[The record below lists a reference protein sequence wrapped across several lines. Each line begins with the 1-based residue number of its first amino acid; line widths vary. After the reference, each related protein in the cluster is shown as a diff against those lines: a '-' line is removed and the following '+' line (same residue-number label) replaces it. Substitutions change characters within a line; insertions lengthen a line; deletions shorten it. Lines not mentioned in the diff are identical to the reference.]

1 MQLSQSVKLKQKQS
15 LVMTPQLQQAIK
27 LLQLSNLE
35 LSQHLQEQV
44 DENPFLELREPKNAD
59 DTTDAPAGAP
69 AASHAE
75 PQADSQAPEPHV
87 ELSSM
92 SESAALAED
101 PTAHS
106 DIDNRFDASVVDAPR
121 TSSAAAPFDGDFDAI
136 SNVSSREGFYP
147 NLFKQLNLMIED
159 PRQRL
164 IAGHFVNALEPTG
177 WIGMSVAEVALASG
191 SSEDEADA
199 VLEKLQTFEPTGL
212 FARDLADCLRLQL
225 VEQGLF
231 SEAFAMLLDN
241 LELLGRGEIKRLARL
256 IGGTAEDVMEMLK
269 TIRTLN
275 PKPGEFLGIDH
286 LEMPSP
292 DVIVRRRADG
302 WAVELNRST
311 LPAVVIN
318 EDYAEMLEK
327 RRLDEDAKNY
337 SSGALNNARWLKRA
351 VEQRN
356 STTLKISA
364 EIIRQQTDFLE
375 KGLDY
380 LKPLSLRDVAQAVG
394 MHESTVSRVTTGL
407 LIATPRGG
415 MPLKSFF
422 SVNITSRDSENDTSA
437 AAVRN
442 MVKRLISQEQ
452 PGKPLSDEAISKM
465 ISEQGIDL
473 ARRTVA
479 KYREM
484 LNIPSSSQRRMQARL
499 ANIA

>member
-35 LSQHLQEQV
+35 LTQHLQEQV
-44 DENPFLELREPKNAD
+44 DDNPFLELQETKTSENSAEKVKD
-59 DTTDAPAGAP
+59 ISDGAQANTTSVEA
-69 AASHAE
+69 
-75 PQADSQAPEPHV
+75 HV

-106 DIDNRFDASVVDAPR
+106 DFENRFDTSLVEASR
-121 TSSAAAPFDGDFDAI
+121 TSSTAAFDGDFDVI
-136 SNVSSREGFYP
+136 SNVSSQDGFFP
-147 NLFKQLNLMIED
+147 NLFKQLNLIIKD

-177 WIGMSVAEVALASG
+177 WIGMSVAEIANVSG
-191 SSEDEADA
+191 STEDEAEA
-199 VLEKLQTFEPTGL
+199 VLAKLQTFEPTGL

-225 VEQGLF
+225 IEQGLF
-231 SEAFAMLLDN
+231 SDNFDTLLEN

-256 IGGTAEDVMEMLK
+256 IDGTTENVIEMLK
-269 TIRTLN
+269 IIRTLN

-292 DVIVRRRADG
+292 DVIVRRRANG
-302 WAVELNRST
+302 WAVELNKST

-327 RRLDEDAKNY
+327 RRLDEDAKSY
-337 SSGALNNARWLKRA
+337 STGALNNARWLKRA

-356 STTLKISA
+356 STTLRISA
-364 EIIRQQTDFLE
+364 EIIRQQTDFLD

-380 LKPLSLRDVAQAVG
+380 LKPLSLRDVAQSVG

-422 SVNITSRDSENDTSA
+422 SVNIASRDSENDTSA

-442 MVKRLISQEQ
+442 MVKRLISEEQ

-465 ISEQGIDL
+465 ISDQGIDL

-484 LNIPSSSQRRMQARL
+484 LHIPSSSQRRMQARL
-499 ANIA
+499 ANIV

>member
-35 LSQHLQEQV
+35 LTQHLQEQV
-44 DENPFLELREPKNAD
+44 DDNPFLELQETKKSENPAEKVKDISDGAQANA
-59 DTTDAPAGAP
+59 T
-69 AASHAE
+69 SVE
-75 PQADSQAPEPHV
+75 SHV

-106 DIDNRFDASVVDAPR
+106 DFENRFDTSLVEASR
-121 TSSAAAPFDGDFDAI
+121 TSSTVASFDGDFDVI
-136 SNVSSREGFYP
+136 SNVSSQDGFYP
-147 NLFKQLNLMIED
+147 NLFKQLNLTIED

-177 WIGMSVAEVALASG
+177 WIGMSVAEIATVSG
-191 SSEDEADA
+191 STEDEAVA
-199 VLEKLQTFEPTGL
+199 VLDKLQTFEPTGL

-225 VEQGLF
+225 IEQGLF
-231 SEAFAMLLDN
+231 SDKFDTLLEN

-256 IGGTAEDVMEMLK
+256 IDGTAENVMEMLK
-269 TIRTLN
+269 IIRTLN

-292 DVIVRRRADG
+292 DVIVRRRANG
-302 WAVELNRST
+302 WAVELNKST

-318 EDYAEMLEK
+318 EDYAMMLEK
-327 RRLDEDAKNY
+327 RRLSEDAKSY
-337 SSGALNNARWLKRA
+337 SAGALNNARWLKRA

-356 STTLKISA
+356 STTLRISA
-364 EIIRQQTDFLE
+364 EIIRQQTDFLD

-380 LKPLSLRDVAQAVG
+380 LKPLSLRDVAQSVG

-422 SVNITSRDSENDTSA
+422 SVNIASRDSENDTSA

-442 MVKRLISQEQ
+442 MVKRLISEEQ

-465 ISEQGIDL
+465 ISDQGIDL

-484 LNIPSSSQRRMQARL
+484 LHIPSSSQRRMQARL
-499 ANIA
+499 ANIV

>member
-44 DENPFLELREPKNAD
+44 DENPFLELHEPKNTDEAAAKPEGNTPD
-59 DTTDAPAGAP
+59 VATTDT
-69 AASHAE
+69 
-75 PQADSQAPEPHV
+75 HV

-106 DIDNRFDASVVDAPR
+106 DMENRFDASIVDGPR
-121 TSSAAAPFDGDFDAI
+121 TNSAVASFDGDFDAI
-136 SNVSSREGFYP
+136 SSVSSREGFYP
-147 NLFKQLNLMIED
+147 NLFNQLNLMIDD

-164 IAGHFVNALEPTG
+164 IAGHFVNVLEPTG
-177 WIGMSVAEVALASG
+177 WIGVSVAEVANASG
-191 SSEDEADA
+191 SSEDEANA

-212 FARDLADCLRLQL
+212 FARDLSDCLRLQL
-225 VEQGLF
+225 VERGLF
-231 SEAFAMLLDN
+231 TNTFGILLNN

-256 IGGTAEDVMEMLK
+256 IGGKADDVVEMLK
-269 TIRTLN
+269 VIRTLN

-318 EDYAEMLEK
+318 ETYAKMLEK
-327 RRLDEDAKNY
+327 KRLDDDAKNY
-337 SSGALNNARWLKRA
+337 SVGALNNARWLKRA

-364 EIIRQQTDFLE
+364 EIIRQQTNFLE

-380 LKPLSLRDVAQAVG
+380 LKPLSLRDVAKAVG

-407 LIATPRGG
+407 LITTPRGA

-442 MVKRLISQEQ
+442 MVKKLISKEQ
-452 PGKPLSDEAISKM
+452 PNKPLSDEAISKM

-484 LNIPSSSQRRMQARL
+484 LNIPSSSQRRMRARL
-499 ANIA
+499 ATIG

>member
-35 LSQHLQEQV
+35 LTQHLQEQV
-44 DENPFLELREPKNAD
+44 DENPFLELHEPKNSENSSETAKD
-59 DTTDAPAGAP
+59 KSDGM
-69 AASHAE
+69 
-75 PQADSQAPEPHV
+75 QADVAKAEPHV

-106 DIDNRFDASVVDAPR
+106 DFENRFDTSIVDAPR
-121 TSSAAAPFDGDFDAI
+121 TNSIAAPFDGDFDVI
-136 SNVSSREGFYP
+136 SNVSSQDGFYP
-147 NLFKQLNLMIED
+147 NLFKQLNLTIED

-177 WIGMSVAEVALASG
+177 WIGMSVAEIAAESG
-191 SSEDEADA
+191 SSEDEAET
-199 VLEKLQTFEPTGL
+199 VLNKLQTFEPTGL

-225 VEQGLF
+225 IEQDLF
-231 SEAFAMLLDN
+231 SDDFAALLDN

-256 IGGTAEDVMEMLK
+256 IDGTAENVMEMLGV
-269 TIRTLN
+269 IRTLN

-318 EDYAEMLEK
+318 EGYAEMLEQ
-327 RRLDEDAKNY
+327 RRLDEESKSY
-337 SSGALNNARWLKRA
+337 SAGALNNARWLKRA

-356 STTLKISA
+356 STTLRISA
-364 EIIRQQTDFLE
+364 EIIRQQTDFLD

-380 LKPLSLRDVAQAVG
+380 LKPLSLRDVAQSVG

-422 SVNITSRDSENDTSA
+422 SVNIASRDSENDTSA

-499 ANIA
+499 ANIV

>member
-1 MQLSQSVKLKQKQS
+1 MQLSHSVKLKQKQS

-35 LSQHLQEQV
+35 LTQHLQEQV
-44 DENPFLELREPKNAD
+44 DENPFLELQEPKNSENSVDVSKEKAENGEAD
-59 DTTDAPAGAP
+59 KVATDGF
-69 AASHAE
+69 
-75 PQADSQAPEPHV
+75 V

-106 DIDNRFDASVVDAPR
+106 DFENRFDASVVDAPR
-121 TSSAAAPFDGDFDAI
+121 SSGNVAPFDGDFDAI
-136 SNVSSREGFYP
+136 SNVSSNDGFYP
-147 NLFKQLNLMIED
+147 NLFKQLNLTIED

-164 IAGHFVNALEPTG
+164 IAAHFVDALEPTG
-177 WIGMSVAEVALASG
+177 WIGVSVVEIAAASG
-191 SSEDEADA
+191 SSEDEAEA

-212 FARDLADCLRLQL
+212 FARNLAGCLRLQL

-231 SEAFAMLLDN
+231 SNAFGFLLDN
-241 LELLGRGEIKRLARL
+241 LELLARGEIKRLARL
-256 IGGTAEDVMEMLK
+256 IDGTAEDVMEMLK
-269 TIRTLN
+269 IIRKLN

-286 LEMPSP
+286 LGMPSP
-292 DVIVRRRADG
+292 DVIVRRSTHG

-311 LPAVVIN
+311 LPAVIIN
-318 EDYAEMLEK
+318 EDYADMLEK

-337 SSGALNNARWLKRA
+337 SAGALNNARWLKRA

-380 LKPLSLRDVAQAVG
+380 LKPLSLRDVAQAVS

-422 SVNITSRDSENDTSA
+422 SVNIASRDSENDPSA

-452 PGKPLSDEAISKM
+452 PGKPLSDEAISKL
-465 ISEQGIDL
+465 ISDQGIDL

-499 ANIA
+499 ANFA

>member
-35 LSQHLQEQV
+35 LTQHLQEQV
-44 DENPFLELREPKNAD
+44 DENPFLELHEPKNSENSSEPAKGTSD
-59 DTTDAPAGAP
+59 DV
-69 AASHAE
+69 
-75 PQADSQAPEPHV
+75 QADAETTEPNV

-106 DIDNRFDASVVDAPR
+106 DFENRFDTSIVDAPR
-121 TSSAAAPFDGDFDAI
+121 TGSMAASFDGDFDAI
-136 SNVSSREGFYP
+136 SNVSSKDGFYP
-147 NLFKQLNLMIED
+147 NLFKQLNLTIED
-159 PRQRL
+159 PRERL

-177 WIGMSVAEVALASG
+177 WIGMSVAEIAAASG
-191 SSEDEADA
+191 SSEEEAEA
-199 VLEKLQTFEPTGL
+199 VLDQLQTFEPTGL
-212 FARDLADCLRLQL
+212 FARDLVDCLRLQL
-225 VEQGLF
+225 IEQGLF
-231 SEAFAMLLDN
+231 SDDFAILLGN

-256 IGGTAEDVMEMLK
+256 LEGTADDVMEMLK
-269 TIRTLN
+269 IIRTLN
-275 PKPGEFLGIDH
+275 PKPGEFLGIDQ

-292 DVIVRRRADG
+292 DVIVRRRSDG

-327 RRLDEDAKNY
+327 RRLNEDAKNY
-337 SSGALNNARWLKRA
+337 SVGALNNARWLKRA

-364 EIIRQQTDFLE
+364 EIIHQQTDFLD

-422 SVNITSRDSENDTSA
+422 SVNIASRDSENDTSA

-465 ISEQGIDL
+465 ISDQGIDL

-484 LNIPSSSQRRMQARL
+484 LNIPSSS
-499 ANIA
+499 

>member
-1 MQLSQSVKLKQKQS
+1 MQISQSVKLRQKQS

-35 LSQHLQEQV
+35 LTQHLQEQV
-44 DENPFLELREPKNAD
+44 DENPFLELNEPKNSENSSETAKD
-59 DTTDAPAGAP
+59 KPDNVQTDAAT
-69 AASHAE
+69 AE
-75 PQADSQAPEPHV
+75 PNS

-101 PTAHS
+101 PTEHG
-106 DIDNRFDASVVDAPR
+106 DFENRFDTSIVDAPR
-121 TSSAAAPFDGDFDAI
+121 TSSVAAKSDGDFDAI
-136 SNVSSREGFYP
+136 SNVSSEDGFYP
-147 NLFKQLNLMIED
+147 NLFKQLNLTIDD

-164 IAGHFVNALEPTG
+164 IAGHFVNALEPSG
-177 WIGMSVAEVALASG
+177 WIGMSVAEVASASG
-191 SSEDEADA
+191 SSEDEANA
-199 VLEKLQTFEPTGL
+199 VLDKLQTFEPAGL

-225 VEQGLF
+225 IEQGLYSDGF
-231 SEAFAMLLDN
+231 KLLLDN

-256 IGGTAEDVMEMLK
+256 ISGSAEDVLEMLK
-269 TIRTLN
+269 IIRQLN
-275 PKPGEFLGIDH
+275 PKPGEFIGIDH

-292 DVIVRRRADG
+292 DVIVRRRSDG

-318 EDYAEMLEK
+318 EGYAEMLEK
-327 RRLDEDAKNY
+327 RRLDADAKSY
-337 SSGALNNARWLKRA
+337 SAGALNNARWLKRA

-364 EIIRQQTDFLE
+364 EIIRQQTDFLD

-407 LIATPRGG
+407 LIATPRGVL
-415 MPLKSFF
+415 PLKSFF
-422 SVNITSRDSENDTSA
+422 SVNIASRVSENDTSA

-442 MVKRLISQEQ
+442 MVRRLISQER
-452 PGKPLSDEAISKM
+452 PGKPLSDEAISRM
-465 ISEQGIDL
+465 ISDQGIDL

-484 LNIPSSSQRRMQARL
+484 MNIPSSSQRRMQARL
-499 ANIA
+499 ANIS

>member
-44 DENPFLELREPKNAD
+44 DENPFLELGETEDLGRP
-59 DTTDAPAGAP
+59 T
-69 AASHAE
+69 
-75 PQADSQAPEPHV
+75 ADSSADTAV
-87 ELSSM
+87 SADATDLTNLK
-92 SESAALAED
+92 ESAALAED
-101 PTAHS
+101 PTEHS
-106 DIDNRFDASVVDAPR
+106 DFENRFDQSIVDSPR
-121 TSSAAAPFDGDFDAI
+121 NRTANGPFEGDYDAI
-136 SNVSSREGFYP
+136 SNVSSKEGFYP
-147 NLFKQLNLMIED
+147 ALFRQLNLAMDD
-159 PRQRL
+159 PKQRL
-164 IAGHFVNALEPTG
+164 IAGHFVNVLEPSG
-177 WIGMSVAEVALASG
+177 WIGMPIQDVADASG
-191 SSEDEADA
+191 CTLDEAEDVLA
-199 VLEKLQTFEPTGL
+199 VLQAFEPTGL
-212 FARDLADCLRLQL
+212 FARDLEDCLRLQL
-225 VEQGLF
+225 IELGAMTDTF
-231 SEAFAMLLDN
+231 SILLEN
-241 LELLGRGEIKRLARL
+241 LDLLGRGEVKRLARL
-256 IGGTAEDVMEMLK
+256 IKGTSEDVMEMLAI
-269 TIRTLN
+269 IRTLN

-286 LEMPSP
+286 LEIPSP
-292 DVIVRRRADG
+292 DVIVRRRLDG

-311 LPAVVIN
+311 LPAIVIN
-318 EDYAEMLEK
+318 EDYAAIVTNK
-327 RRLDEDAKNY
+327 KIDDEAQNY
-337 SSGALNNARWLKRA
+337 STNALNNARWLKRA

-407 LIATPRGG
+407 LISTPRGG

-422 SVNITSRDSENDTSA
+422 SVNIASRASTGDASA

-442 MVKRLISQEQ
+442 MVKRLIGQET
-452 PGKPLSDEAISKM
+452 PGKPLSDEAICKM
-465 ISEQGIDL
+465 IADEGIDL

-484 LNIPSSSQRRMQARL
+484 MNIPSSSQRRMQARL
-499 ANIA
+499 TNI

>member
-44 DENPFLELREPKNAD
+44 DENPFLEIGETEASEEKPKE
-59 DTTDAPAGAP
+59 TDAPVEP
-69 AASHAE
+69 ASL
-75 PQADSQAPEPHV
+75 S
-87 ELSSM
+87 ELG
-92 SESAALAED
+92 ESAALAED
-101 PTAHS
+101 PTEHC
-106 DIDNRFDASVVDAPR
+106 DFENRFDQSIVDAPR
-121 TSSAAAPFDGDFDAI
+121 PTAANAPFDGDYDAI
-136 SNVSSREGFYP
+136 SNVSTKEGFYP
-147 NLFKQLNLMIED
+147 GLFRQLNLAIDD
-159 PRQRL
+159 PKKRL
-164 IAGHFVNALEPTG
+164 IAGHFVNALESSG
-177 WIGMSVAEVALASG
+177 WLGRTLEEVADASG
-191 SSEDEADA
+191 SSIDEAA
-199 VLEKLQTFEPTGL
+199 SVLSVLQKFEPTGL
-212 FARDLADCLRLQL
+212 FAVDLKDCLKLQL
-225 VEQGLF
+225 LELN
-231 SEAFAMLLDN
+231 AMTDSFGILLDN
-241 LELLGRGEIKRLARL
+241 LELLGRGEVKRLARL
-256 IGGTAEDVMEMLK
+256 IKGTPDDVLEMLCI
-269 TIRTLN
+269 IRTLN

-286 LEMPSP
+286 LEVPSP
-292 DVIVRRRADG
+292 DVIVKRRSGG

-311 LPAVVIN
+311 LPAILIN
-318 EDYAEMLEK
+318 EDYADLVGDK
-327 RRLDEDAKNY
+327 KLDEGAQTY
-337 SSGALNNARWLKRA
+337 STNALNNARWLKRA

-407 LIATPRGG
+407 LISTPRGG

-422 SVNITSRDSENDTSA
+422 SVNITSRAATGDASA

-442 MVKRLISQEQ
+442 MVKRLISAEI
-452 PGKPLSDEAISKM
+452 PGKPLSDEAICKK
-465 ISEQGIDL
+465 IASEGIDL

-484 LNIPSSSQRRMQARL
+484 MNIPSSSQRRMQARL
-499 ANIA
+499 ANFG

>member
-44 DENPFLELREPKNAD
+44 DENPFLELGETEDSGQPTAAD
-59 DTTDAPAGAP
+59 SSSDT
-69 AASHAE
+69 AAS
-75 PQADSQAPEPHV
+75 ADVTA
-87 ELSSM
+87 LTDLK
-92 SESAALAED
+92 ESAALAED
-101 PTAHS
+101 PTEHS
-106 DIDNRFDASVVDAPR
+106 DFENRFDQSIVDAPR
-121 TSSAAAPFDGDFDAI
+121 NSTANAPFEGDYDAI
-136 SNVSSREGFYP
+136 SNVSSKEGFYP
-147 NLFKQLNLMIED
+147 GLFRQLNLAMDD
-159 PRQRL
+159 PKKRL
-164 IAGHFVNALEPTG
+164 IAGHFVNALEPSG
-177 WIGMSVAEVALASG
+177 WIGMPVQDVADASG
-191 SSEDEADA
+191 CSLDEAEDVLA
-199 VLEKLQTFEPTGL
+199 VLQTFEPTGL
-212 FARDLADCLRLQL
+212 FARNLEDCLRLQL
-225 VEQGLF
+225 IELGAMTESF
-231 SEAFAMLLDN
+231 SILLEN
-241 LELLGRGEIKRLARL
+241 LDLLGRGEVKRLARL
-256 IGGTAEDVMEMLK
+256 IKGTTDDVMEMLAI
-269 TIRTLN
+269 IRTLN

-292 DVIVRRRADG
+292 DVIVKRRSDG

-311 LPAVVIN
+311 LPAIVIN
-318 EDYAEMLEK
+318 EDYAVMVTTK
-327 RRLDEDAKNY
+327 KMDDEAQNY
-337 SSGALNNARWLKRA
+337 SANALNNARWLKRA

-407 LIATPRGG
+407 LISTPRGG

-422 SVNITSRDSENDTSA
+422 SVNIASRAPTGEP
-437 AAVRN
+437 
-442 MVKRLISQEQ
+442 
-452 PGKPLSDEAISKM
+452 PGKPLSDEAICKM
-465 ISEQGIDL
+465 IADEGIDL

-484 LNIPSSSQRRMQARL
+484 MNIPSSSQRRMQARL
-499 ANIA
+499 ANIR

>member
-27 LLQLSNLE
+27 LLQLTNLE
-35 LSQHLQEQV
+35 LTQHLQEQV
-44 DENPFLELREPKNAD
+44 DENPFLELQEPKNSENTAD
-59 DTTDAPAGAP
+59 VPQESAENNKPDAATSDA
-69 AASHAE
+69 
-75 PQADSQAPEPHV
+75 HV

-92 SESAALAED
+92 NESAALAED

-106 DIDNRFDASVVDAPR
+106 DFDNRFDASVVDAPR
-121 TSSAAAPFDGDFDAI
+121 TSSATAPFDGDFDAI
-136 SNVSSREGFYP
+136 SNVSSQDGFYP
-147 NLFKQLNLMIED
+147 NLFKQLNLTIED

-177 WIGMSVAEVALASG
+177 WIGMSVAEIAAASG
-191 SSEDEADA
+191 SRQDEAEA
-199 VLEKLQTFEPTGL
+199 VLEQLQTFEPTGL

-231 SEAFAMLLDN
+231 SDAFGILLEN
-241 LELLGRGEIKRLARL
+241 LALLGRGEIKRLARL
-256 IGGTAEDVMEMLK
+256 IDGTAEDVMEMLK
-269 TIRTLN
+269 IIRTLN

-292 DVIVRRRADG
+292 DVIVRRRTDG

-311 LPAVVIN
+311 LPAVIIN
-318 EDYAEMLEK
+318 EDYADMLEK
-327 RRLDEDAKNY
+327 RRLDQDARNY
-337 SSGALNNARWLKRA
+337 SAGALNNARWLKRA

-422 SVNITSRDSENDTSA
+422 SVNIASRDSENDTSA

-465 ISEQGIDL
+465 ISDEGIDL

>member
-44 DENPFLELREPKNAD
+44 DENPFLELSEPVKSED
-59 DTTDAPAGAP
+59 VSDMPKDSITDGAV
-69 AASHAE
+69 AE
-75 PQADSQAPEPHV
+75 ANTD
-87 ELSSM
+87 LSSL
-92 SESAALAED
+92 SESSALAAD
-101 PTAHS
+101 PTEHS
-106 DIDNRFDASVVDAPR
+106 DFENRFDASIVDTPK
-121 TSSAAAPFDGDFDAI
+121 TNNAASPFEGDFDVI
-136 SNVSSREGFYP
+136 SNVSSRDGFYP

-177 WIGMSVAEVALASG
+177 WIGMTVTEVAEASG
-191 SSEDEADA
+191 SSIDEAEG
-199 VLEKLQTFEPTGL
+199 VLEKLQTFEPTGI
-212 FARDLADCLRLQL
+212 FARNFADCLRLQL
-225 VEQGLF
+225 IEQNLF
-231 SEAFAMLLDN
+231 SKEFAILLDS
-241 LELLGRGEIKRLARL
+241 LDLLGRGEIKRLARL
-256 IGGTAEDVMEMLK
+256 IKGVPEDVMEMLK
-269 TIRTLN
+269 IIRTLN

-311 LPAVVIN
+311 LPAVIIN
-318 EDYAEMLEK
+318 EDYADMLAK
-327 RRLDEDAKNY
+327 RRLDEDAQNY
-337 SSGALNNARWLKRA
+337 SAGALNNARWLKRA

-422 SVNITSRDSENDTSA
+422 SVNIASRDSKSDTSA

-442 MVKRLISQEQ
+442 MVKRLINQEQ
-452 PGKPLSDEAISKM
+452 PGKPLSDEAISKL

-484 LNIPSSSQRRMQARL
+484 LNIPSSSHRRMQARL
-499 ANIA
+499 GNVG

>member
-44 DENPFLELREPKNAD
+44 DENPFLELGETEDSGQPTAAD
-59 DTTDAPAGAP
+59 SSSDT
-69 AASHAE
+69 AAS
-75 PQADSQAPEPHV
+75 ADVTA
-87 ELSSM
+87 LTDLK
-92 SESAALAED
+92 ESAALAED
-101 PTAHS
+101 PTEHS
-106 DIDNRFDASVVDAPR
+106 DFENRFDQSIVDAPR
-121 TSSAAAPFDGDFDAI
+121 KSTANAPFEGDYDAI
-136 SNVSSREGFYP
+136 SNVSSKEGFYP
-147 NLFKQLNLMIED
+147 GLFRQLNLAIDD
-159 PRQRL
+159 PKQRL
-164 IAGHFVNALEPTG
+164 IAGHFVNALEPSG
-177 WIGMSVAEVALASG
+177 WIGMQVQDVADASG
-191 SSEDEADA
+191 CSLDEAENVLA
-199 VLEKLQTFEPTGL
+199 VLQTFEPTGL
-212 FARDLADCLRLQL
+212 FARNLEDCLRLQL
-225 VEQGLF
+225 IELGTMT
-231 SEAFAMLLDN
+231 EAFSILLEN
-241 LELLGRGEIKRLARL
+241 LDLLGRGEVKRLARL
-256 IGGTAEDVMEMLK
+256 IKGTSDDVMEML
-269 TIRTLN
+269 TIIRTLN

-292 DVIVRRRADG
+292 DVIVKRRSDG

-311 LPAVVIN
+311 LPAMVIN
-318 EDYAEMLEK
+318 EDYAAMVTNK
-327 RRLDEDAKNY
+327 KMDDETQNY
-337 SSGALNNARWLKRA
+337 SANALNNARWLKRA

-407 LIATPRGG
+407 LISTPRGG

-422 SVNITSRDSENDTSA
+422 SVNIASRALSGDTSA

-442 MVKRLISQEQ
+442 MVKRLISRET
-452 PGKPLSDEAISKM
+452 PGKPLSDEAICKM
-465 ISEQGIDL
+465 IADEGIDL

-484 LNIPSSSQRRMQARL
+484 MNIPSSSQRRMQARL
-499 ANIA
+499 ANIR

>member
-1 MQLSQSVKLKQKQS
+1 MQLSQSVNLKQKQS
-15 LVMTPQLQQAIK
+15 LIMTPQLQQAIK

-44 DENPFLELREPKNAD
+44 DENPFLELSEPANSEEVPNVSEDRTGD
-59 DTTDAPAGAP
+59 DSATAE
-69 AASHAE
+69 ASTNLSTLG
-75 PQADSQAPEPHV
+75 DS
-87 ELSSM
+87 S
-92 SESAALAED
+92 ALASD
-101 PTAHS
+101 PTEHS
-106 DIDNRFDASVVDAPR
+106 DFENRFDSSIVDAPKNNN
-121 TSSAAAPFDGDFDAI
+121 SSAPFDGDFDAI
-136 SNVSSREGFYP
+136 SNVSSRDGFYP

-164 IAGHFVNALEPTG
+164 IAGHFVNVLEPTG
-177 WIGMSVAEVALASG
+177 WIGMTVAEVAVACG
-191 SSEDEADA
+191 SKEEEAEA

-212 FARDLADCLRLQL
+212 FARNFADCLRLQL
-225 VEQGLF
+225 NEQNLF
-231 SEAFAMLLDN
+231 SNEFAILLDN
-241 LELLGRGEIKRLARL
+241 LDLLGRGEIKRLARL
-256 IGGTAEDVMEMLK
+256 IKGVPEDVMEMLK

-275 PKPGEFLGIDH
+275 PKPGEFLGIDY

-292 DVIVRRRADG
+292 DVIVKRRADG

-311 LPAVVIN
+311 LPAVIIN
-318 EDYAEMLEK
+318 EGYADMLAK
-327 RRLDEDAKNY
+327 RRLDEDAKSY
-337 SSGALNNARWLKRA
+337 STGALNNARWLKRA

-364 EIIRQQTDFLE
+364 EIIRQQTNFLE

-415 MPLKSFF
+415 IPLKSFF
-422 SVNITSRDSENDTSA
+422 SVNIASRDSDSDTSA

-442 MVKRLISQEQ
+442 LVKRLISQEQ

-484 LNIPSSSQRRMQARL
+484 LNIPSSAQRRMQARL
-499 ANIA
+499 GNIA

>member
-35 LSQHLQEQV
+35 LTQHLQEQV
-44 DENPFLELREPKNAD
+44 DENPFLELHEPKNSENTAD
-59 DTTDAPAGAP
+59 GSQESAENNKPDAAKSDA
-69 AASHAE
+69 
-75 PQADSQAPEPHV
+75 HV

-106 DIDNRFDASVVDAPR
+106 DFDNCFDASVVDAPR
-121 TSSAAAPFDGDFDAI
+121 TSSATAPFDGDFDAI
-136 SNVSSREGFYP
+136 SNVSSQDGFYP
-147 NLFKQLNLMIED
+147 NLFKQLNLTIED

-177 WIGMSVAEVALASG
+177 WIGMSVAEIAAASG
-191 SSEDEADA
+191 SRQDEAEA
-199 VLEKLQTFEPTGL
+199 VLEQLQTFEPTGL

-231 SEAFAMLLDN
+231 SDAFGILLEN
-241 LELLGRGEIKRLARL
+241 LAFLGRGEIKRLARL
-256 IGGTAEDVMEMLK
+256 IDGTAEDVMEMLK
-269 TIRTLN
+269 IIRTLN

-292 DVIVRRRADG
+292 DVIVRRRTDG

-311 LPAVVIN
+311 LPAVMIN
-318 EDYAEMLEK
+318 EDYADMLEK

-337 SSGALNNARWLKRA
+337 SAGALNNARWLKRA

-422 SVNITSRDSENDTSA
+422 SVNIASRDSENDTSA

-465 ISEQGIDL
+465 ISDQGIDL

>member
-27 LLQLSNLE
+27 LLQLTNLE
-35 LSQHLQEQV
+35 LTQHLQEQV
-44 DENPFLELREPKNAD
+44 DENPFLELQEPKNSENTAD
-59 DTTDAPAGAP
+59 GPQESAENNKPDAAT
-69 AASHAE
+69 SD
-75 PQADSQAPEPHV
+75 ADV

-92 SESAALAED
+92 NESAALAED

-106 DIDNRFDASVVDAPR
+106 DFDNRFDASVVDAPR
-121 TSSAAAPFDGDFDAI
+121 TSSATAPFDGDFDAI
-136 SNVSSREGFYP
+136 SNVSSQDGFYP
-147 NLFKQLNLMIED
+147 NLFKQLNLTIED

-177 WIGMSVAEVALASG
+177 WIGMSVAEIATASG
-191 SSEDEADA
+191 SRQDEAEA
-199 VLEKLQTFEPTGL
+199 VLEQLQTFEPTGL

-231 SEAFAMLLDN
+231 SDAFGILLEN
-241 LELLGRGEIKRLARL
+241 LALLGRGEIKRLARL
-256 IGGTAEDVMEMLK
+256 IDGTAEDVMEMLK
-269 TIRTLN
+269 IIRTLN

-292 DVIVRRRADG
+292 DVIVRRRTDG

-311 LPAVVIN
+311 LPAVIIN
-318 EDYAEMLEK
+318 EDYADMLEK
-327 RRLDEDAKNY
+327 RRLDQDARNY
-337 SSGALNNARWLKRA
+337 SAGALNNARWLKRA

-422 SVNITSRDSENDTSA
+422 SVNIASRDSENDTSA

-465 ISEQGIDL
+465 ISDEGIDL

>member
-44 DENPFLELREPKNAD
+44 DENPFLELGETEDSGQPTADGSADKSADNAASA
-59 DTTDAPAGAP
+59 DAP
-69 AASHAE
+69 
-75 PQADSQAPEPHV
+75 D
-87 ELSSM
+87 LSNLK
-92 SESAALAED
+92 ESAALAED
-101 PTAHS
+101 PTEHS
-106 DIDNRFDASVVDAPR
+106 DFENRFDQSIVDAPR
-121 TSSAAAPFDGDFDAI
+121 NSTANAPFEGDYDAI
-136 SNVSSREGFYP
+136 GNVSSTEGFYP
-147 NLFKQLNLMIED
+147 GLFRQLNLAMDD
-159 PRQRL
+159 PKQRL
-164 IAGHFVNALEPTG
+164 IAGHFVNALEPSG
-177 WIGMSVAEVALASG
+177 WIGMPVEDVADASG
-191 SSEDEADA
+191 CSLDEAEDVLA
-199 VLEKLQTFEPTGL
+199 VLQTFEPTGL
-212 FARDLADCLRLQL
+212 FARNLEDCLRLQL
-225 VEQGLF
+225 IERGAMTDAF
-231 SEAFAMLLDN
+231 SILLEN
-241 LELLGRGEIKRLARL
+241 LDLLGRGEVKRLARL
-256 IGGTAEDVMEMLK
+256 IKSTPDDVMEMLAI
-269 TIRTLN
+269 IRTLN

-292 DVIVRRRADG
+292 DVIVKRRSDG

-311 LPAVVIN
+311 LPAMVIN
-318 EDYAEMLEK
+318 EDYAAMVTAK
-327 RRLDEDAKNY
+327 KMDDEAQNY
-337 SSGALNNARWLKRA
+337 SANALNNARWLKRA

-407 LIATPRGG
+407 LISTPRGG

-422 SVNITSRDSENDTSA
+422 SVNIASRAPSGDASA

-442 MVKRLISQEQ
+442 MVKRLISQET
-452 PGKPLSDEAISKM
+452 PGKPLSDEAICKM
-465 ISEQGIDL
+465 IADEGIDL

-484 LNIPSSSQRRMQARL
+484 MNIPSSSQRRMQARL
-499 ANIA
+499 ANIR

>member
-35 LSQHLQEQV
+35 LTQHLQEQV
-44 DENPFLELREPKNAD
+44 DDNPFLELQETKMSEN
-59 DTTDAPAGAP
+59 
-69 AASHAE
+69 SAE
-75 PQADSQAPEPHV
+75 KEKDISDGVQANSTSVGSPV

-106 DIDNRFDASVVDAPR
+106 DFENRFDASLVEASR
-121 TSSAAAPFDGDFDAI
+121 TSSTAGSFDDDFDVI
-136 SNVSSREGFYP
+136 STVSSQDGFYP
-147 NLFKQLNLMIED
+147 NLFKQLNLTIED
-159 PRQRL
+159 PRQRF

-177 WIGMSVAEVALASG
+177 WIGMSVAEIATVSG
-191 SSEDEADA
+191 STEDEAEA
-199 VLEKLQTFEPTGL
+199 VLDKLQTFEPTGL

-231 SEAFAMLLDN
+231 SDKFDTLLEN

-256 IGGTAEDVMEMLK
+256 IDGTAENVMEMLK
-269 TIRTLN
+269 IIRTLN

-292 DVIVRRRADG
+292 DVIVRRRANG
-302 WAVELNRST
+302 WAVELNKST

-318 EDYAEMLEK
+318 EDYAMMLEK
-327 RRLDEDAKNY
+327 RRLNEDAKSY
-337 SSGALNNARWLKRA
+337 SAGALNNARWLKRA

-364 EIIRQQTDFLE
+364 EIIRQQTDFLD

-380 LKPLSLRDVAQAVG
+380 LKPLSLRDVAQSVG

-422 SVNITSRDSENDTSA
+422 SVNIASRDSENDTSA

-442 MVKRLISQEQ
+442 MVKRLISEEQ
-452 PGKPLSDEAISKM
+452 PGRPLSDEAISKM
-465 ISEQGIDL
+465 ISDQGIDL

-484 LNIPSSSQRRMQARL
+484 LHIPSSSQRRMHARL
-499 ANIA
+499 ANIV

>member
-44 DENPFLELREPKNAD
+44 DENPFLELHEPKSSDEAAAKSELKTPD
-59 DTTDAPAGAP
+59 VAMTDTN
-69 AASHAE
+69 
-75 PQADSQAPEPHV
+75 V

-106 DIDNRFDASVVDAPR
+106 DMENRFDASIVDAPR
-121 TSSAAAPFDGDFDAI
+121 LNNAVASFDGDFDAVN
-136 SNVSSREGFYP
+136 SVSSSEGFYP
-147 NLFKQLNLMIED
+147 NLFNQLNLMIDD

-164 IAGHFVNALEPTG
+164 IAGHFVNVLEPTG
-177 WIGMSVAEVALASG
+177 WIGVSVAEVAKTSG
-191 SSEDEADA
+191 SSEDEANA

-212 FARDLADCLRLQL
+212 FARDLSDCLRLQL
-225 VEQGLF
+225 VERGLF
-231 SEAFAMLLDN
+231 TDTFGTLLNN

-256 IGGTAEDVMEMLK
+256 IGGKSEDVVEMLK
-269 TIRTLN
+269 VIRTLN

-318 EDYAEMLEK
+318 ETYAQILEK
-327 RRLDEDAKNY
+327 KRLDDDAKNY
-337 SSGALNNARWLKRA
+337 SASALNNARWLKRA

-380 LKPLSLRDVAQAVG
+380 LKPLSLRDVAKAVG

-407 LIATPRGG
+407 LITTPRGA

-422 SVNITSRDSENDTSA
+422 SVNITSRDSENETSA

-442 MVKRLISQEQ
+442 MVKKLISKEQ
-452 PGKPLSDEAISKM
+452 PNKPLSDEAISRM

-484 LNIPSSSQRRMQARL
+484 LNIPSSSQRRMRARL
-499 ANIA
+499 ATIA

>member
-44 DENPFLELREPKNAD
+44 DENPFLELGETEDSGQPTADGSADNAASA
-59 DTTDAPAGAP
+59 DAP
-69 AASHAE
+69 
-75 PQADSQAPEPHV
+75 
-87 ELSSM
+87 ELSDLK
-92 SESAALAED
+92 ESAALAED
-101 PTAHS
+101 PTEHS
-106 DIDNRFDASVVDAPR
+106 DFENRFDQSIVDAPR
-121 TSSAAAPFDGDFDAI
+121 NSTANAPFEGDYDAI
-136 SNVSSREGFYP
+136 SNVSSTEGFYP
-147 NLFKQLNLMIED
+147 GLFRQLNLAMDD
-159 PRQRL
+159 PKQRL
-164 IAGHFVNALEPTG
+164 IAGHFVNALEPSG
-177 WIGMSVAEVALASG
+177 WIGMPVEDVADASG
-191 SSEDEADA
+191 CSLDEAEDVLA
-199 VLEKLQTFEPTGL
+199 VLQTFEPTGL
-212 FARDLADCLRLQL
+212 FARNLEDCLRLQL
-225 VEQGLF
+225 IERGAMTDAF
-231 SEAFAMLLDN
+231 SILLEN
-241 LELLGRGEIKRLARL
+241 LDLLGRGEVKRLARL
-256 IGGTAEDVMEMLK
+256 IKSTPDDVMEMLAI
-269 TIRTLN
+269 IRTLN

-292 DVIVRRRADG
+292 DVIVKRRSDG

-311 LPAVVIN
+311 LPAMVIN
-318 EDYAEMLEK
+318 EDYAAMVTAK
-327 RRLDEDAKNY
+327 KMDDEAQNY
-337 SSGALNNARWLKRA
+337 SANALNNARWLKRA

-499 ANIA
+499 ANVR

>member
-35 LSQHLQEQV
+35 LGQHLQEQV
-44 DENPFLELREPKNAD
+44 DENPFLELHEPKNAD
-59 DTTDAPAGAP
+59 DAVETPKETQTDLTTTE
-69 AASHAE
+69 SHI
-75 PQADSQAPEPHV
+75 

-101 PTAHS
+101 PTANS
-106 DIDNRFDASVVDAPR
+106 DVENRFDASIVDAPR
-121 TSSAAAPFDGDFDAI
+121 TNNASAPFDGDFDAI

-147 NLFKQLNLMIED
+147 NLFNQLNLMLED

-177 WIGMSVAEVALASG
+177 WIGMSVSEVAVASG
-191 SSEDEADA
+191 SSEDDARA

-212 FARDLADCLRLQL
+212 FALNLADCLRLQL
-225 VEQGLF
+225 DEQGLF
-231 SEAFAMLLDN
+231 TDAFGILLAN

-256 IGGTAEDVMEMLK
+256 IGGKVEDIMGMLK

-292 DVIVRRRADG
+292 DVIVRQRADG

-318 EDYAEMLEK
+318 EDYAQMLEN
-327 RRLDEDAKNY
+327 RRLNEDTKNY
-337 SSGALNNARWLKRA
+337 SAGALNNARWLKRA

-375 KGLDY
+375 KGLDH

-415 MPLKSFF
+415 IPLKSFF

-452 PGKPLSDEAISKM
+452 PRKPLSDEAISKM
-465 ISEQGIDL
+465 ISEKGIDL

-484 LNIPSSSQRRMQARL
+484 LNIPSSSQRRTQARL

>member
-44 DENPFLELREPKNAD
+44 DENPFLEIAESEETGRPVAGENMLNEAPTEVKSSPD
-59 DTTDAPAGAP
+59 D
-69 AASHAE
+69 
-75 PQADSQAPEPHV
+75 
-87 ELSSM
+87 LSTLN
-92 SESAALAED
+92 ESAALSED
-101 PTAHS
+101 PTEHS
-106 DIDNRFDASVVDAPR
+106 DFENRFDQSIVDTPR
-121 TSSAAAPFDGDFDAI
+121 SNSAAAPFEGDYDAI
-136 SNVSSREGFYP
+136 SNVSSKDGFYP
-147 NLFKQLNLMIED
+147 NLFKQMNLAMDD
-159 PRQRL
+159 PKQRL
-164 IAGHFVNALEPTG
+164 IAGHFVNALEPSG
-177 WIGMSVAEVALASG
+177 WIGMRVDEIAMASG
-191 SSEDEADA
+191 CNVDEAET
-199 VLEKLQTFEPTGL
+199 VLAKLQTFEPTGI

-225 VEQGLF
+225 IEIGEMNEEF
-231 SEAFAMLLDN
+231 TILLDN
-241 LELLGRGEIKRLARL
+241 LDLLGRGEVKRLARM
-256 IGGTAEDVMEMLK
+256 IKGTSENIIEMLSI
-269 TIRTLN
+269 IRTLN

-286 LEMPSP
+286 LELPSP
-292 DVIVRRRADG
+292 DVIVKRRTDG

-318 EDYAEMLEK
+318 EDYAEMVTQK
-327 RRLDEDAKNY
+327 KLDDEAQSY
-337 SSGALNNARWLKRA
+337 STNTLNNARWLKRA

-375 KGLDY
+375 KGLDF

-422 SVNITSRDSENDTSA
+422 SVNIASRAPEGGASA

-442 MVKRLISQEQ
+442 MVKRLISQEV
-452 PGKPLSDEAISKM
+452 PGKPLSDEAICQM
-465 ISEQGIDL
+465 ISEQGINL

-499 ANIA
+499 SNLG

>member
-27 LLQLSNLE
+27 LLQLTNLE
-35 LSQHLQEQV
+35 LTQHLQEQV
-44 DENPFLELREPKNAD
+44 DENPFLELQEPKNSENTAD
-59 DTTDAPAGAP
+59 GPHESAENNKPDAATSDA
-69 AASHAE
+69 
-75 PQADSQAPEPHV
+75 HV

-92 SESAALAED
+92 NESAALAED

-106 DIDNRFDASVVDAPR
+106 DFDNRFDASVADAPR
-121 TSSAAAPFDGDFDAI
+121 TSSATAPFDGDFDAI
-136 SNVSSREGFYP
+136 SNVSSQDGFYP
-147 NLFKQLNLMIED
+147 NLFKQLNLTIED

-177 WIGMSVAEVALASG
+177 WIGMSVAEIATASG
-191 SSEDEADA
+191 SRQDEAEA
-199 VLEKLQTFEPTGL
+199 VLEQLQTFEPTGL

-231 SEAFAMLLDN
+231 SDAFGILLEN
-241 LELLGRGEIKRLARL
+241 LALLGRGEIKRLARL
-256 IGGTAEDVMEMLK
+256 IDGTAEDVMEMLK
-269 TIRTLN
+269 IIRTLN

-292 DVIVRRRADG
+292 DVIVRRRTDG

-311 LPAVVIN
+311 LPAVIIN
-318 EDYAEMLEK
+318 EDYADMLEK
-327 RRLDEDAKNY
+327 RRLDQDARNY
-337 SSGALNNARWLKRA
+337 SAGALNNARWLKRA

-422 SVNITSRDSENDTSA
+422 SVNIASRDSENDTSA

-465 ISEQGIDL
+465 ISDQGIDL

>member
-1 MQLSQSVKLKQKQS
+1 MQLSQTVKLKQKQS

-35 LSQHLQEQV
+35 LTQHLQEQV
-44 DENPFLELREPKNAD
+44 DDNPFLELQETKNSENSAETLKD
-59 DTTDAPAGAP
+59 KSDGVQQDATRI
-69 AASHAE
+69 
-75 PQADSQAPEPHV
+75 EPHV

-106 DIDNRFDASVVDAPR
+106 DFENRFDTSLVDVSRTNSTTASL
-121 TSSAAAPFDGDFDAI
+121 DGDFDVI
-136 SNVSSREGFYP
+136 SNVCSQDGFFP
-147 NLFKQLNLMIED
+147 NLFKQLNLTIED

-177 WIGMSVAEVALASG
+177 WIGMSVAKIAALSG
-191 SSEDEADA
+191 STEDEAEA

-225 VEQGLF
+225 IEQGLF
-231 SEAFAMLLDN
+231 SDNFAILLDN

-256 IGGTAEDVMEMLK
+256 IDGTAENVLEMLK
-269 TIRTLN
+269 IIRTLN

-302 WAVELNRST
+302 WAVELNKTT

-318 EDYAEMLEK
+318 EDYAKMLEK
-327 RRLDEDAKNY
+327 QRLNEDAKSY
-337 SSGALNNARWLKRA
+337 STGALNNARWLKRA

-356 STTLKISA
+356 STTLRISA
-364 EIIRQQTDFLE
+364 EIIRQQTDFLD

-380 LKPLSLRDVAQAVG
+380 LKPLSLRDVAQSVG

-422 SVNITSRDSENDTSA
+422 SVNIASRDSENDTSA

-442 MVKRLISQEQ
+442 MVKRLISEEQ

-465 ISEQGIDL
+465 ISDQGIDL

-484 LNIPSSSQRRMQARL
+484 LHIPSSSQRRMQARL
-499 ANIA
+499 ANIV